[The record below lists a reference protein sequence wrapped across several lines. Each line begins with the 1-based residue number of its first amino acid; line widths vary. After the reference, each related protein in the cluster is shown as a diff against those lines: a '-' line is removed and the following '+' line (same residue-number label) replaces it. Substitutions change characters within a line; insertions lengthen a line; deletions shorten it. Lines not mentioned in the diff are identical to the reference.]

1 MISCFSTVIS
11 IYISE
16 MSLLVSVIYPIF
28 QHILSFCFLNL
39 LIIKDSNLKGK
50 SNLRFIGS

>member
-1 MISCFSTVIS
+1 MVSCFSMVIS

-39 LIIKDSNLKGK
+39 LIIKNSNLKGK